1 MKKRNNIYLVAG
13 LLIISFIF
21 LNFGNLNQQNYMMM
35 NDIVIKRLSDGAL
48 YQKGI
53 INIKFKTD
61 LLITGGNSF
70 GISGLDN
77 VLAGYSV
84 KDIEQRHPLN
94 PNITKRKIGDD
105 VIARIYK
112 IEYSSEKDPSELSE
126 EIFNANRNILD
137 WAEPDYVMEADFTPN
152 DPLLGSQWFLTK
164 ISAYQGW
171 DLSQGDTNIYVG
183 MVDSGSDLDHPD
195 LAANIKYNW
204 LENPTNGIDDDMNGY
219 VDDWR
224 GWDFAGADY
233 QNLSQDNDPNIYT
246 SYCDHGSHTS
256 GCASEVTNNGVGGAG
271 VGFKTKLFICKHG
284 ADNDNTGGGVS
295 YMYNTNSGIIYCYQN
310 NAKVINCSFGS
321 STYSAYTQTLV
332 TTAWANGS
340 IIVASAG
347 NSGTNS
353 PRYPASYDNVV
364 SVAATNSS
372 DQKAWFSNYHT
383 TVDIS
388 APGQSIY
395 STLWNNTYVSYDGTS
410 MSAPIVAGTV
420 ALIKAKFPS
429 YTPQQV
435 VDKLLAGVDDIY
447 AINPSYV
454 GLLGSGR
461 VNVYKCLLGGSTLQA
476 NFTANQTNINP
487 GGSVNFTDQ
496 SSGGPTTW
504 TWTFPGGNPGSS
516 NIQNPTGIVYN
527 TLGSYDVTL
536 QVGNGTTTSSLT
548 KPNYIVVSP
557 VSQFKLDESFEN
569 TTFPPTGWTKI
580 NPLGGSST
588 GWYRVP
594 TGTTPVPGFVGGSI
608 TSPVNGGNA
617 VAFCNYISGNAGG
630 GSSGPCD
637 QWLVT
642 KQVQNIQTT
651 DTLSFWLRKF
661 GSYVENFQVKIST
674 TTPTVAAMTITV
686 MTQNFPA
693 ADSGW
698 VQYKYALG
706 NYVTPGANIYIGF
719 REYVSDVA
727 IDGASFSLDLVRVSS
742 QSTGITINNGEIP
755 ATYSLEQNYP
765 NPFNPET
772 NIKFGLP
779 KSGNVKLAIYDLTGK
794 EVAVLLNDFKQAGSY
809 TFSFNGSNLSSGVYF
824 YRIVSG
830 NFVETKRM
838 VLIK

>member
-1 MKKRNNIYLVAG
+1 MKRNNIFLLAC
-13 LLIISFIF
+13 LLILGFLF

-53 INIKFKTD
+53 VNIKFKTD
-61 LLITGGNSF
+61 QNITGLKSF

-77 VLAGYSV
+77 IIAEHSV
-84 KDIEQRHPLN
+84 TGIFQNHPLN
-94 PNITKRKIGDD
+94 QNLSKRKIGDD
-105 VIARIYK
+105 ILARIYR
-112 IEYSSEKDPSELSE
+112 IEYNSGKDPSELAAE
-126 EIFNANRNILD
+126 LFDANRNYLD
-137 WAEPDYVMEADFTPN
+137 WAEPEYVMEADFTPN
-152 DPLLGSQWFLTK
+152 DPMLSSQWFLTK
-164 ISAYQGW
+164 ISAYTGW
-171 DLSQGDTNIYVG
+171 DLSQGDTNVVIG

-195 LAANIKYNW
+195 LAANIKFNW
-204 LENPTNGIDDDMNGY
+204 LENPTNGIDDDANGY

-271 VGFKTKLFICKHG
+271 VGFKTKLLICKHG

-295 YMYNTNSGIIYCYQN
+295 YMYNTNNGIIYAYQN

-321 STYSAYTQTLV
+321 STFSAYTQTIV

-340 IIVASAG
+340 ILVGSAG

-353 PRYPASYDNVV
+353 PRYPASYDYAV
-364 SVAATNSS
+364 SVAATNSG

-388 APGQSIY
+388 APGQTIY
-395 STLWNNTYVSYDGTS
+395 STLWNNTYTNYDGTS
-410 MSAPIVAGTV
+410 MSAPIVSGAV
-420 ALIKAKFPS
+420 ALIRAKFPS
-429 YTPQQV
+429 FTPQQA

-447 AINPSYV
+447 AINPGYV
-454 GLLGSGR
+454 GLLGTGR
-461 VNVYKCLLGGSTLQA
+461 LNVYKCLTGGTGLSA
-476 NFTANQTNINP
+476 NFSANLTNINP

-504 TWTFPGGNPGSS
+504 NWTFEGGNPGTSTT
-516 NIQNPTGIVYN
+516 QNPMNIIYN
-527 TLGSYDVTL
+527 SIGSYDVTL
-536 QVGNGTTTSSLT
+536 QVGNGSTTNSLT
-548 KPNYIVVSP
+548 KPDYIVVSP
-557 VSQFKLDESFEN
+557 VSQYKLDESFEL
-569 TTFPPTGWTKI
+569 TTFPPTGWVKI
-580 NPLGGSST
+580 NPLAGAST
-588 GWYRVP
+588 GWYRVA
-594 TGTTPVPGFVGGSI
+594 TGTTPVPGFQGGYI

-617 VAFCNYISGNAGG
+617 VAFCNYITGNASG

-637 QWLVT
+637 QWLIT

-661 GSYVENFQVKIST
+661 GNYIENFDVKIST
-674 TTPTVAAMTITV
+674 TTPTVSAMTITL
-686 MTQNFPA
+686 MSQNYAA

-698 VQYKYALG
+698 VLHKYALG
-706 NYVTPGANIYIGF
+706 SYVTPGANIYIGF
-719 REYVSDVA
+719 REYVSNVA

-742 QSTGITINNGEIP
+742 QSTGITLNQGEIP
-755 ATYSLEQNYP
+755 ANYFIEQNYP

-779 KSGNVKLAIYDLTGK
+779 KSGNVKLAVYDITGK

-809 TFSFNGSNLSSGVYF
+809 IFSFNGSNLSSGVYF

-830 NFVETKRM
+830 DFADTKRM
-838 VLIK
+838 ILVK